1 MFFNYLA
8 SFANLHIT
16 AYDQRGHGRTS
27 QAPLTSSSPEV
38 KKWKAEGKPVK
49 VEKNGKRRTGG
60 WGKVFGDMEWF
71 LKGENARAGGKPL
84 FLWGFSMVGYTC
96 RNVLGGGLWGITNG
110 KSGGWAS
117 TCFSYTT
124 DAAAIERGDSYAVGR
139 DCRWASHQAQQPC
152 AGIPS
157 GLFDFLAYE
166 KIGLTR

>member
-1 MFFNYLA
+1 MVFE
-8 SFANLHIT
+8 
-16 AYDQRGHGRTS
+16 GR
-27 QAPLTSSSPEV
+27 ER
-38 KKWKAEGKPVK
+38 E
-49 VEKNGKRRTGG
+49 GG
-60 WGKVFGDMEWF
+60 WETLVFMGFQYGGLHMQKV
-71 LKGENARAGGKPL
+71 LR
-84 FLWGFSMVGYTC
+84 
-96 RNVLGGGLWGITNG
+96 GGLWGITNG

-139 DCRWASHQAQQPC
+139 DCRWASHQAQQSC